1 MAKAS
6 LKQLDEL
13 HNAVAKQL
21 ADNLDDPKILAQA
34 ITFLKNNNITVDLQ
48 ESKEVQNIF
57 TTVNNLV
64 KDNKDLKKDSVD
76 SLLDEIAY

>member
-21 ADNLDDPKILAQA
+21 ADNLDDSKILAQA

-64 KDNKDLKKDSVD
+64 KDSKDLKKDSVD

>member
-64 KDNKDLKKDSVD
+64 KDSKDLKKDSVD

>member
-21 ADNLDDPKILAQA
+21 ADNLDDPKTLAQA

-64 KDNKDLKKDSVD
+64 KDSKDLKKDSVD